1 MTIASI
7 TDDPRFKLARSLLVG
22 GQCCNDASNKNE
34 DDDDNVTTLKS
45 SASSPQEEAITI
57 FATLLEECITINGET
72 SYNTAVCQFEYG
84 NALFRAVVRRRPIF
98 SADINNGNNEE
109 VTEDDR
115 KIAAA
120 TKTTTMMTNNNNE
133 KRESMAAAAMKHS
146 AFDDVTKDDDN
157 EVEMERRCNKRVKH
171 ENGKLLTDNQSTA
184 GVTNDNLKADPVKED
199 NGNDDDDDYDDNGDD
214 NDDDDLDL
222 AFEMMDTSWSI
233 FLSLLVDD
241 DGGSSVTISD
251 NNNTTKVDEQ
261 DNNVKGKLV
270 IQTWVNDQLPRV
282 LRGIGDLYSYRG
294 EYANAVDVYIRAMH
308 YREEAWDQLEKTT
321 SSSIDE
327 LRCKRLLVELYAL
340 ISETLLY
347 CPPGQDIIAHH
358 PKMSGE
364 NKTILLSKS
373 NNRLDIAQS
382 YYEMA
387 RLGLEDVLCLYGKIM
402 AKSTATTTT
411 ILTTKTS
418 ISTATMNQQQDQR
431 HHIMMDNMLKNEK
444 EDIGYL
450 VMTIVG
456 IGNTI
461 LHKE

>member
-1 MTIASI
+1 MPCSYLPYFTSHQGNSKQDETWSDVEKRSAASTMTIASI

-34 DDDDNVTTLKS
+34 DDDDDNINTTKS
-45 SASSPQEEAITI
+45 SLSSPQEEAITI
-57 FATLLEECITINGET
+57 FAALLEECITINGDT

-84 NALFRAVVRRRPIF
+84 NALFRAVVRRRPIY
-98 SADINNGNNEE
+98 EE
-109 VTEDDR
+109 VVEEDR
-115 KIAAA
+115 KIAA
-120 TKTTTMMTNNNNE
+120 TKTTTMMTNNNHE
-133 KRESMAAAAMKHS
+133 KRENMAAAAMKRS

-171 ENGKLLTDNQSTA
+171 ENGKLLTDQSMA
-184 GVTNDNLKADPVKED
+184 IATNDNLKADPVNED
-199 NGNDDDDDYDDNGDD
+199 NGNDEDYDNGDD
-214 NDDDDLDL
+214 NDDDDDLDL

-241 DGGSSVTISD
+241 
-251 NNNTTKVDEQ
+251 EQ
-261 DNNVKGKLV
+261 DNNVKSKLV

-294 EYANAVDVYIRAMH
+294 EYVNAVDVYIRAMH

-387 RLGLEDVLCLYGKIM
+387 RLGLEDVLYLYGKIM
-402 AKSTATTTT
+402 AKSTTTTATISTTTT
-411 ILTTKTS
+411 
-418 ISTATMNQQQDQR
+418 ATVDQQQEQQQ
-431 HHIMMDNMLKNEK
+431 MMDNMLKNEK

-456 IGNTI
+456 IGNAI

>member
-1 MTIASI
+1 MVHAARVSFSFTSHSRCAETWSDVEKLSAASTMTITSI

-34 DDDDNVTTLKS
+34 DDDDDNINTTKS
-45 SASSPQEEAITI
+45 SLSSPQEEAITI
-57 FATLLEECITINGET
+57 FAALLEECIKINGNT
-72 SYNTAVCQFEYG
+72 SYNSALCQFEYG
-84 NALFRAVVRRRPIF
+84 NALFRAVVRRRPIY
-98 SADINNGNNEE
+98 EE
-109 VTEDDR
+109 VAEEDR
-115 KIAAA
+115 KIAAT
-120 TKTTTMMTNNNNE
+120 TKTTTMMTNNNHE
-133 KRESMAAAAMKHS
+133 KRESMAAAAMKRS
-146 AFDDVTKDDDN
+146 AFDDVKKNDDN

-171 ENGKLLTDNQSTA
+171 ENGKLLTDPSTA
-184 GVTNDNLKADPVKED
+184 IATNDNLKADPVNED
-199 NGNDDDDDYDDNGDD
+199 NGNDDDDDDDN
-214 NDDDDLDL
+214 DDDLDL
-222 AFEMMDTSWSI
+222 AFEMMDISWSI

-241 DGGSSVTISD
+241 
-251 NNNTTKVDEQ
+251 EQ
-261 DNNVKGKLV
+261 DNNVKSKLV

-321 SSSIDE
+321 TSSIDE

-402 AKSTATTTT
+402 AKSTLTTATVSTTTA
-411 ILTTKTS
+411 
-418 ISTATMNQQQDQR
+418 ATVDQQQEQQQ
-431 HHIMMDNMLKNEK
+431 MMDNMLKNEK

-456 IGNTI
+456 IGNAI

>member
-1 MTIASI
+1 VVHAARVSFSFTSHSRCAETWSDVEKLSAASTMTITSI

-34 DDDDNVTTLKS
+34 DDDDDNINTTKS
-45 SASSPQEEAITI
+45 SLSSPQEEAITI
-57 FATLLEECITINGET
+57 FAALLEECITINGNT

-84 NALFRAVVRRRPIF
+84 NALFRAVVRRRPIY
-98 SADINNGNNEE
+98 EE
-109 VTEDDR
+109 VVEEDR
-115 KIAAA
+115 KIAA
-120 TKTTTMMTNNNNE
+120 TKTTTMMTNNNHE
-133 KRESMAAAAMKHS
+133 KRESMAAAAMKRS
-146 AFDDVTKDDDN
+146 AFDDVKKNDDN

-171 ENGKLLTDNQSTA
+171 ENGKLLTDPSTA
-184 GVTNDNLKADPVKED
+184 IATNDNLKADPVNED
-199 NGNDDDDDYDDNGDD
+199 NGNDDDDDDDN
-214 NDDDDLDL
+214 DDDLDL
-222 AFEMMDTSWSI
+222 AFEMMDISWSI

-241 DGGSSVTISD
+241 
-251 NNNTTKVDEQ
+251 EQ
-261 DNNVKGKLV
+261 DNNVKSKLV

-321 SSSIDE
+321 TSSIDE

-358 PKMSGE
+358 PKLSGE

-402 AKSTATTTT
+402 AKSTLTTATVSTTTA
-411 ILTTKTS
+411 
-418 ISTATMNQQQDQR
+418 ATVDQQQEQQQ
-431 HHIMMDNMLKNEK
+431 MMDNMLKNEK

-456 IGNTI
+456 IGNAI

>member
-1 MTIASI
+1 MTITSI

-34 DDDDNVTTLKS
+34 DDDDDNINTTKS
-45 SASSPQEEAITI
+45 SLSSPQEEAITI
-57 FATLLEECITINGET
+57 FAALLEECITINGNT

-84 NALFRAVVRRRPIF
+84 NALFRAVVRRRPIY
-98 SADINNGNNEE
+98 EE
-109 VTEDDR
+109 VVEEDR
-115 KIAAA
+115 KIAA
-120 TKTTTMMTNNNNE
+120 TKTTTMMTNNNHE
-133 KRESMAAAAMKHS
+133 KRESMAAAAMKRS
-146 AFDDVTKDDDN
+146 AFDDVKKNDDN

-171 ENGKLLTDNQSTA
+171 ENGKLLTDPSTA
-184 GVTNDNLKADPVKED
+184 IATNDNLKADPVNED
-199 NGNDDDDDYDDNGDD
+199 NGNDDDDDDDN
-214 NDDDDLDL
+214 DDDLDL
-222 AFEMMDTSWSI
+222 AFEMMDISWSI

-241 DGGSSVTISD
+241 
-251 NNNTTKVDEQ
+251 EQ
-261 DNNVKGKLV
+261 DNNVKSKLV

-321 SSSIDE
+321 TSSIDE

-358 PKMSGE
+358 PKLSGE

-402 AKSTATTTT
+402 AKSTLTTATVSTTTA
-411 ILTTKTS
+411 
-418 ISTATMNQQQDQR
+418 ATVDQQQEQQQ
-431 HHIMMDNMLKNEK
+431 MMDNMLKNEK

-456 IGNTI
+456 IGNAI